1 MAASGNIHPNRVS
14 LFEPIHGS
22 APKYAGKDHANPIG
36 AILTAAMMLEYLGYA
51 SEAARIEAAVTR
63 AIAAN
68 ETTTDIGGSLGTIAA
83 GDAILGHLKSM

>member
-1 MAASGNIHPNRVS
+1 
-14 LFEPIHGS
+14 
-22 APKYAGKDHANPIG
+22 
-36 AILTAAMMLEYLGYA
+36 MLEYLGYA

-63 AIAAN
+63 AITAN